1 VDVEPEVVKEAPVVA
16 GQRASLPRAV
26 AAQPRQVVAAQ
37 PRQVV
42 AAQPQRAAAVQRA
55 NRRKAKAKASVRL
68 LGAVLLVPAV
78 PAQGPAVA
86 RVVRPVRHGAAV
98 ASK

>member
-1 VDVEPEVVKEAPVVA
+1 MDVEPEVVKEAPVVA
-16 GQRASLPRAV
+16 GQRASLPRA
-26 AAQPRQVVAAQ
+26 VAAQ